1 MMILQRGTFF
11 PLFALL
17 GSVRALPGVGRS
29 SQAVL
34 GEILPDDSVVQSTLL
49 ESRKGNITR

>member
-17 GSVRALPGVGRS
+17 GSVRALPGVGPS
-29 SQAVL
+29 AQAVL
-34 GEILPDDSVVQSTLL
+34 GEILPDDSGVQSTLL
-49 ESRKGNITR
+49 QPRKGYITR